1 MSRTAATGLMLMALG
16 ALAVQAGTTSLDE
29 REKAVLSQPDSADRA
44 YELAEA
50 YRETGELKRGVA
62 FFTEFHK
69 THKPN
74 TMSLVWQGSL
84 KSAASATGD
93 DMEQRLD
100 LLQSGVSDMDR
111 AVRLFPEEPRV
122 LLVRAV
128 TMSHFPA
135 FLGMQAKAI
144 KDLESILAASG
155 RLSPGAVAAARDALA
170 RLYRETGRA
179 ADADGLAAGKAGA
192 NR

>member
-1 MSRTAATGLMLMALG
+1 MIRTAATGLMLMALG

-155 RLSPGAVAAARDALA
+155 RLSPGAVAAARDIPSL
-170 RLYRETGRA
+170 
-179 ADADGLAAGKAGA
+179 
-192 NR
+192 